1 MTTNRKIEH
10 LALCATEDVES
21 GKTGF
26 DDIRFIHNALPEVSK
41 ATVDVTA
48 QFLGR
53 RFDSP
58 VFIAGMTGG
67 HTETIRVNAALAE
80 AAEQLNIGIGVGSQ
94 RAAIEHPEQVD
105 SFSIV
110 RERAPS
116 AFVVANVGALQVKE
130 YDSETIDRLI
140 DMVEADALAI
150 HLNFLQEAIQK
161 EGDTNAEGCL
171 EAIESVAKSIR
182 IPVIAKETGAGIS
195 KEVAGELEMAGVS
208 AVDVGGTGGTSWAR
222 VEAYRAQDNPM
233 IERLGALYEN
243 WGIPS
248 AVSVVEASRLPVIA
262 TGGIRNGLHVAKST
276 ALGAS
281 LCGMGLPLL
290 KPALQGPKEVTSEI
304 RAVVEELKVAMF
316 LTGCRTLTDLKTRP
330 LIITGE
336 TRQVLQQRGFNL
348 MKLQAGR

>member
-26 DDIRFIHNALPEVSK
+26 DDIRFVHNALPEVSK
-41 ATVDVTA
+41 ATVDVTV

-195 KEVAGELEMAGVS
+195 KEVASELQMAGVS
-208 AVDVGGTGGTSWAR
+208 AVDVGGAGGTSWAR
-222 VEAYRAQDNPM
+222 VEAYRAQGNPM
-233 IERLGALYEN
+233 IERLGALYGN

-248 AVSVVEASRLPVIA
+248 AVSVVEASCLPVIA

-304 RAVVEELKVAMF
+304 QAVVEQLKVAMF
-316 LTGCRTLTDLKTRP
+316 LTGCRTLMDLKTRP
-330 LIITGE
+330 LIIMGE
-336 TRQVLQQRGFNL
+336 TRQALQQRGFNL
-348 MKLQAGR
+348 MKLQARR